1 MAPETAPTVAVIGGG
16 LSGALVAERILRTK
30 GRALRVVV
38 VERREKVG
46 AGFAYSTEHPEHVL
60 NVPSKSMSAVD
71 GEPDH
76 FVAWLR
82 GDGIDDAEE
91 WAASSD
97 PDGFVPRGLYGVYVG
112 RLLEEAVKGAAPG
125 VSWTHERG
133 LATALSAEAGRI
145 RITLEGERTIEADR
159 AILAL
164 GNPPPAN
171 PIEGDLPFYSSPR
184 YVRDAWEPEATA
196 DISPAAP
203 VLVLGTGLTMIDIA
217 LSLDKGGH
225 RGTIVALSTHGLLP
239 PPHRLPY
246 EAIPP
251 FLEIPAS
258 SASIAR
264 LFRDVRARARA
275 AATQGHD
282 WRAVMDAI
290 RPFGQAA
297 WRSLDDA
304 ERRRFL
310 RHLRAFW
317 EIHRHRAAPAAFD
330 QIARMRG
337 MGRLVVRAGRIAG
350 FVERGRRVD
359 VTFRERGPGG
369 KKQMAQV
376 ERVINAT
383 GPEMNFGR
391 VRDPLLRQLFHD
403 GLCRPGPLHLGFDA
417 TTDGTIIGADG
428 SPSVVLSTVGPP
440 LRGVLWETTAV
451 PEIRAQSAAL
461 ARRVVDGLTR

>member
-1 MAPETAPTVAVIGGG
+1 
-16 LSGALVAERILRTK
+16 
-30 GRALRVVV
+30 
-38 VERREKVG
+38 
-46 AGFAYSTEHPEHVL
+46 
-60 NVPSKSMSAVD
+60 
-71 GEPDH
+71 
-76 FVAWLR
+76 
-82 GDGIDDAEE
+82 
-91 WAASSD
+91 
-97 PDGFVPRGLYGVYVG
+97 
-112 RLLEEAVKGAAPG
+112 
-125 VSWTHERG
+125 
-133 LATALSAEAGRI
+133 
-145 RITLEGERTIEADR
+145 
-159 AILAL
+159 
-164 GNPPPAN
+164 
-171 PIEGDLPFYSSPR
+171 
-184 YVRDAWEPEATA
+184 
-196 DISPAAP
+196 
-203 VLVLGTGLTMIDIA
+203 
-217 LSLDKGGH
+217 
-225 RGTIVALSTHGLLP
+225 
-239 PPHRLPY
+239 
-246 EAIPP
+246 
-251 FLEIPAS
+251 LEIPAS
-258 SASIAR
+258 GAGIAR

-275 AATQGHD
+275 ASTHGQD

-337 MGRLVVRAGRIAG
+337 TGRLLVRAGRITG

-383 GPEMNFGR
+383 GPEMNFRR
-391 VRDPLLRQLFHD
+391 VRDPLLRQLLHD

-417 TTDGTIIGADG
+417 TPDGTIIGADG
-428 SPSVVLSTVGPP
+428 SPSLVLSTVGPP

-451 PEIRAQSAAL
+451 PEIRAQAAAL

>member
-1 MAPETAPTVAVIGGG
+1 
-16 LSGALVAERILRTK
+16 
-30 GRALRVVV
+30 
-38 VERREKVG
+38 
-46 AGFAYSTEHPEHVL
+46 
-60 NVPSKSMSAVD
+60 
-71 GEPDH
+71 
-76 FVAWLR
+76 R

-91 WAASSD
+91 WGASSD

-112 RLLEEAVKGAAPG
+112 RLLDEAVKGAAPG
-125 VSWTHERG
+125 VSFTHERG
-133 LATALSAEAGRI
+133 VATALSAEAGRI
-145 RITLEGERTIEADR
+145 RITIEADR

-171 PIEGDLPFYSSPR
+171 PIEGDLPFYSSPH
-184 YVRDAWEPEATA
+184 YVRDAWDPAATA
-196 DISPAAP
+196 DLSPAAP
-203 VLVLGTGLTMIDIA
+203 VLVLGTGLTMIDVA
-217 LSLDKGGH
+217 LSLDQGGH

-239 PPHRLPY
+239 PPHQFPY

-258 SASIAR
+258 GAGIGR
-264 LFRDVRARARA
+264 LYREVRARARA
-275 AATQGHD
+275 ASTQGHD
-282 WRAVMDAI
+282 WRGVMDAV
-290 RPFGQAA
+290 RPLGQAA

-337 MGRLVVRAGRIAG
+337 MGRLVVRAGRITG
-350 FVERGRRVD
+350 FVGSGRRVD

-383 GPEMNFGR
+383 GPDMNFAR
-391 VRDPLLRQLFHD
+391 VRDPLLRQLLHD
-403 GLCRPGPLHLGFDA
+403 GWCRPGPLHLGFDA
-417 TTDGTIIGADG
+417 TLDGAIVGGDG
-428 SPSVVLSTVGPP
+428 NPSPVLSALGPP

-451 PEIRAQSAAL
+451 PEIRAQAATL
-461 ARRVVDGLTR
+461 ARRIVDGLTP